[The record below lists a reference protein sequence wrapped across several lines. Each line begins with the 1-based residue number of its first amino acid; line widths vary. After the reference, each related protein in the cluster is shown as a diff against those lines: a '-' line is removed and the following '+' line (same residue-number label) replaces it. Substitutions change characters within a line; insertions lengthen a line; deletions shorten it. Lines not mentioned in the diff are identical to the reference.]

1 MSRLR
6 IRDAKNVK
14 WIDICQSEWR
24 VRNPAN
30 TGWIRITPA
39 QGLKAR
45 HGSEYYWL
53 DIDCLA
59 EEGTEDCG
67 KDEYGGTPDGKGENG
82 TGPGKPSTGGGDG
95 SGGDGSGG
103 TGGNGGSG
111 SGNGGSSN
119 GGAGG
124 NGGTNNGPDSPGFGD
139 DDAGSG
145 NGGSGWQP
153 NAPYPPGFD
162 LPDSDGDGAGDKG
175 DCIYRPG
182 LNTCEPK
189 VPPVVR
195 PDMDCGTKKPGSWDC
210 PFECPDSVSG
220 SGYGITE
227 FYINMGTV
235 SGNVKFPWTSTD
247 GSTSFDVYYRGKLVA
262 STHGR
267 RKGTGALTFVFSP
280 VDNDPMLFVRARTKE
295 KVVHWTFQIKCV
307 GDNDDDGDI
316 DKPRPCHGTFEVKKE
331 GGQGVYEFYHDLGT
345 EAGLTDI
352 HYQMWNQP
360 DRMEVFNYAGV
371 LIASTGG
378 YVAGEGHLKFQ
389 YTPGGSNQVRVR
401 ITARD
406 PGTSWIYLITCP
418 GDKGSEDNP
427 RECSD
432 TSSVKSGGAGVTDT
446 FIDMGSTAG
455 KVGIRYQM
463 YEIPDKL
470 DVYQEGTLVATT
482 GGPVTGD
489 HWLYFQ
495 YDPSKGQKIQVR
507 ITGSGATSWS
517 FLHTCPGDEDPNI
530 SVNSPSVREGAA
542 GQSPQLCWTISMD
555 KPQSQPVNV
564 DYATGGG
571 NANPVV
577 AQGRILASDQF
588 DNPFIAVVDQANV
601 GKVAFD
607 GGFPKF
613 YNSNWVAPQP
623 PPTGAAVF
631 NSWWRTAGAE
641 FYTDPAGIPA
651 GSEANAW
658 TYNSANGTI
667 ASTTNS
673 ANIIS
678 FISPTAYDSYTFEAT
693 LSSSAADDDMIGLV
707 AAFARVGSDNYQIIA
722 SRQRGGM
729 ADFGTN
735 WSLSL
740 VKNNVVVKILAQATV
755 GGTGNWNGAF
765 TRVQVQRD
773 CNEINVWC
781 TDYNSAGSWVSK
793 LSCDLSSEDLAI
805 IGTGPTRWGFTARSQ
820 QDATFSA
827 IFVSGIGLPAQFT
840 YLKNLL
846 RWSARTS
853 GQTGKVLVYCDV
865 ANGAPYALDTQSTG
879 FATSLKGTIEAAG
892 YTADLRPAGSW
903 NGDTMSN
910 YGYDVI
916 ILMSTASDSR
926 SHLSAATVAN
936 FGTFVKNGGGLIII
950 TDHNVFQGSANAVA
964 SLFNVEFFGSVD
976 RSNVAVSQIIAEHGD
991 HPAWEGLSCK
1001 VIPAGGSEGAIR
1013 LKQVRSDYTPIS
1025 GTVTFMPGEVA
1036 KQVCTTI
1043 VGNDTQDGDR
1053 TIDMNISNAS
1063 KGTITVPKGTGTI
1076 IDDDSALCKQ
1086 NPTGPVY
1093 ERAGGGDGA
1102 YKLHVQPDY
1111 NCAAGNTKYLMMAD
1125 LTFPYSGPYVI
1136 TMTSDDD
1143 FELYIDCKKVASGP
1157 IGTRQYTVNI
1167 TAGTRNVILRYLNV
1181 PNCTPGYAGFTARYN
1196 NLLVYSTRA
1205 ADWKGQANS
1214 IGEIE

>member
-39 QGLKAR
+39 QGIKAR

-67 KDEYGGTPDGKGENG
+67 QDEYGGTPDGKGENG

-95 SGGDGSGG
+95 SGGGGDGGG
-103 TGGNGGSG
+103 GDGGGNGGDNG
-111 SGNGGSSN
+111 SNNGGSGD
-119 GGAGG
+119 GGGID
-124 NGGTNNGPDSPGFGD
+124 NGPDSPSFNDGD
-139 DDAGSG
+139 SGSG
-145 NGGSGWQP
+145 NGGSGWQED
-153 NAPYPPGFD
+153 APYPPGFD

-182 LNTCEPK
+182 LNTCETKQPI
-189 VPPVVR
+189 VVR
-195 PDMDCGTKKPGSWDC
+195 PDMDCGTKRPGSWDC

-220 SGYGITE
+220 SGAGISE
-227 FYINMGTV
+227 FYINMGTA
-235 SGNVKFPWTSTD
+235 SGNIKFPWIASA
-247 GSTSFDVYYRGKLVA
+247 GASFDIYYRGKRVA
-262 STHGR
+262 TTSGQ
-267 RKGTGALTFVFSP
+267 RKGTGALTFVFNP
-280 VDNDPMLFVRARTKE
+280 VNNDPMLFVRVRSTYKTNT
-295 KVVHWTFQIKCV
+295 WTLQIKCV
-307 GDNDDDGDI
+307 GDDDDDGTI
-316 DKPRPCHGTFEVKKE
+316 NNPRPCHGTFEVKKE
-331 GGQGVYEFYHDLGT
+331 GGQGTYEFYHNLGPT
-345 EAGLTDI
+345 AGLTDI

-360 DRMEVFNYAGV
+360 DKMEVFNHAGV

-378 YVAGEGHLKFQ
+378 YVAGEAHLKFQ
-389 YTPGGSNQVRVR
+389 HTPGGSNMVRVR

-418 GDKGSEDNP
+418 GEDGSEDNP

-432 TSSVKSGGAGVTDT
+432 TSAVKSGGAGVTDT

-463 YEIPDKL
+463 WQIPDKL

-489 HWLYFQ
+489 HWLYFD
-495 YDPSKGQKIQVR
+495 YDPSRGQKIQVR
-507 ITGSGATSWS
+507 VTGSGATSWS

-542 GQSPQLCWTISMD
+542 GESPQLCWTITMD
-555 KPQSQPVNV
+555 KPQSQPVTV

-571 NANPVV
+571 NANPVA

-588 DNPFIAVVDQANV
+588 NNPFIAVVDQANF

-613 YNSNWVAPQP
+613 YNSTYVAPQP
-623 PPTGAAVF
+623 PPTGAQVF
-631 NSWWRTAGAE
+631 NTWWRTAGAE
-641 FYTDPAGIPA
+641 FYTSPSGIPS

-658 TYNSANGTI
+658 AYSAGSGNI
-667 ASTTNS
+667 SSTVNS

-707 AAFARVGSDNYQIIA
+707 AAYARVGSDNYQIIA
-722 SRQRGGM
+722 SRQRGGLN
-729 ADFGTN
+729 AFGSN
-735 WSLSL
+735 WSLAL
-740 VKNNVVVKILAQATV
+740 VKNNSVVKVLASNAV
-755 GGTGNWNGAF
+755 GGTGNWNGTR
-765 TRVQVQRD
+765 TRVRVQRD
-773 CNEINVWC
+773 CNQINVWC
-781 TDYNSAGSWVSK
+781 SAYGSETISEST
-793 LSCDLSSEDLAI
+793 LLQADLTSEDLAVF
-805 IGTGPTRWGFTARSQ
+805 GGAATRWGFTAQSQ
-820 QDATFSA
+820 ENATFSS
-827 IFVSGIGLPAQFT
+827 IFVSGIGLPPAFT
-840 YLKNLL
+840 YLKNIALWSRKPGNSKALILCDSATVNQYNLGTAGMAFGVGMPETL
-846 RWSARTS
+846 RSVGFDVTMRYLPDMGNKITAADLADYGFLVVLSTDHTGVNHATGTSAA
-853 GQTGKVLVYCDV
+853 VV
-865 ANGAPYALDTQSTG
+865 AN
-879 FATSLKGTIEAAG
+879 
-892 YTADLRPAGSW
+892 W
-903 NGDTMSN
+903 
-910 YGYDVI
+910 
-916 ILMSTASDSR
+916 
-926 SHLSAATVAN
+926 
-936 FGTFVKNGGGLIII
+936 VKNGGGLFIV
-950 TDHNVFQGSANAVA
+950 TDHDVFQATANALA
-964 SLFNVEFFGSVD
+964 APYNIEFYASVD
-976 RSNVAVSQIIAEHGD
+976 RSPVSVGQIIASHGD

-1001 VIPAGGSEGAIR
+1001 SIPAGGSEGAIR
-1013 LKQVRSDYTPIS
+1013 IKQVRSDYSPIS
-1025 GTVTFMPGEVA
+1025 GTVTFAPGETS
-1036 KQVCTTI
+1036 KEVCAPI
-1043 VGNDTQDGDR
+1043 IGNDTQDGDR
-1053 TIDMNISNAS
+1053 TINMNISNAS
-1063 KGTITVPKGTGTI
+1063 KGNITVPTGTGTI
-1076 IDDDSALCKQ
+1076 IDDDSALCRQ
-1086 NPTGPVY
+1086 NPQGVVY

-1102 YKLHVQPDY
+1102 YLMHVQPDY
-1111 NCAAGNTKYLMMAD
+1111 NCAAGNTKYLMMAN
-1125 LTFPYSGPYVI
+1125 LTFPYTGPYVI

-1167 TAGTRNVILRYLNV
+1167 NAGTRNVILRYLNV

-1196 NLLVYSTRA
+1196 NLMVYSTRA